1 MLQLSSRFR
10 NLAPF
15 PRGLRGSL
23 HVAAGTAVLLGPPA
37 ASGAL
42 WAETPRFADVVRI
55 SAAELPAF
63 DGYSVEQL
71 AVMACSR
78 RPGPA
83 AACRPIPCQVDERD
97 SEGRWA
103 LEEGPQPSRDDPPN
117 ALDANDDLIFM
128 ASDAGDAIPPNTLPT
143 DGPVAEVALTD
154 RDGGTT
160 RWTYVVALRDA
171 AQKAT
176 TSYVDY
182 DPAADRAY
190 GRRVSL
196 AFRGGIP
203 SSLVAAEDENR
214 RDGAELLDRFK
225 VRGTATFLWGVLRF
239 SRNED
244 DVTSEFVAWRK
255 GPIRVIRRQRQWV
268 HIGWG
273 IRSPTFGSYTYFYR
287 DCAELP
293 VSLHLN
299 FPPTYFFGAIT
310 IRAFLDFR
318 DLRGWQLLR
327 PDVDAPLYIDGT
339 ASDAKAA
346 LNDVTGSWFALRG
359 PQVTLVQELA
369 LGSTLATVRQR
380 LLYREDG
387 TNPEPPEALRGQLPA
402 VGYQLDRWQDVGAGT
417 HQLTSVSY
425 ALPPQMDVRAFMRSR
440 RSPLLVTVRAL
451 R

>member
-1 MLQLSSRFR
+1 MLQLSSRFH
-10 NLAPF
+10 NVAPF
-15 PRGLRGSL
+15 PRGRRGRL
-23 HVAAGTAVLLGPPA
+23 HVVTGAAVLFVLPA

-42 WAETPRFADVVRI
+42 RAQTSRFADVVRI

-63 DGYSVEQL
+63 HGYPVEQL
-71 AVMACSR
+71 GVMACSR
-78 RPGPA
+78 RPGTA
-83 AACRPIPCQVDERD
+83 ATCRAIPCQVDERD
-97 SEGRWA
+97 SEGRWV
-103 LEEGPQPSRDDPPN
+103 LEEGPQPSRDNPPD

-128 ASDAGDAIPPNTLPT
+128 ASDAGDAIPPNILPT

-154 RDGGTT
+154 RAGGAT

-171 AQKAT
+171 VPQAMP
-176 TSYVDY
+176 SYVDY
-182 DPAADRAY
+182 DPATDRMF

-196 AFRGGIP
+196 AFRDGIP
-203 SSLVAAEDENR
+203 SSLVAAEGPAR

-268 HIGWG
+268 RIGWG

-287 DCAELP
+287 DFAELP
-293 VSLHLN
+293 VSLRLN

-327 PDVDAPLYIDGT
+327 PDADAPLHIDGT

-346 LNDVTGSWFALRG
+346 LNDVTASWFALRG

-387 TNPEPPEALRGQLPA
+387 THPEPPEALRGQLPA
-402 VGYQLDRWQDVGAGT
+402 VGYQLDRWKDVGAGT

-440 RSPLLVTVRAL
+440 QTPLLVTVRAV